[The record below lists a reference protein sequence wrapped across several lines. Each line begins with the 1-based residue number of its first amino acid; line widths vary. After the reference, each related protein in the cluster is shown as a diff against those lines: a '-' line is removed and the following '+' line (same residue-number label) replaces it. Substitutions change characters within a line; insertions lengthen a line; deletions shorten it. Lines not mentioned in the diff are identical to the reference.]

1 MNNYNHKKNE
11 LELLQK
17 ITNIISLI
25 IELYSQNKISKE
37 VYNLLL
43 KEVQR

>member
-17 ITNIISLI
+17 IANITALI
-25 IELYSQNKISKE
+25 LELYASGEISEEVKNKLLSE
-37 VYNLLL
+37 V
-43 KEVQR
+43 KK